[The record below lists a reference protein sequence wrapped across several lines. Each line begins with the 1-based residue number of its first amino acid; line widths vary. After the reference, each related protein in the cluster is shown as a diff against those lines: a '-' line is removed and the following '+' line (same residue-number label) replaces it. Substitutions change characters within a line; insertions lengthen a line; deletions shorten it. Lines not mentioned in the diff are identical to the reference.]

1 MAEASRSFDDDL
13 VGLFDL
19 SHDAFCVA
27 GFDGYLKRANPA
39 FARSLGYTLEE
50 LLARPFMDNVYP
62 DDVESVEALLAE
74 LAAGSDIVGF
84 ECREVCADGSVR
96 WFEWGTS
103 SRPGEGVVYGVARDV
118 TDRRMANAELGALR
132 RVATLAA
139 EGVAPSELFAIVA
152 EEVARVVD
160 VPRVSVARYEL
171 DATATDCASF
181 PPDAAETSVGKRWS
195 LEGTNVLKLVRT
207 SSQAARIDDY
217 ADLDGELAEA
227 VRRVGIR
234 STVGVPI
241 MVAGRLWGAMMVS
254 TTEPD
259 PLPADTAPR
268 LASFTELLATA
279 IANAESR
286 QALGRLADE
295 QSALR
300 RVATLVAQGAGP
312 AEVFAT
318 VADELARYLD
328 TTNAGL
334 IRYEADGTAY
344 VVSAQYEPGIT
355 TMPVTGE
362 HFPLGDHVGG
372 RVLRTGRAARID
384 NHENVSGPGAAR
396 VRAEG
401 GIGSIVGV
409 PVVVDG
415 RLWGAAI
422 VGSRRSMLADTEARV
437 ADFADLVATAIA
449 NAATRTELQDSRDE
463 LGVLAEQQAAL
474 RRVATLVAR
483 GTPPSEVFAAVAN
496 EMARCL
502 HAANVTVSS
511 FDDDMVTIVAVAA
524 LAPGIQHAPLVGIR
538 RTLSEG
544 DNIATR
550 VFQTGQPA
558 RLEGLEFQ
566 NAPGLVAA
574 WLRKTGLRSTVAV
587 PIIVDGGV
595 WGMAA
600 LGSLLPEPM
609 PPDTEARMSGFA
621 DLVGTAITNAATRAE
636 LIASRARIVAAADE
650 GRRRLERDLHDGAQQ
665 RLVALGLQTRLAE
678 AAVPPEMQLLKQQLC
693 DIVSALAG
701 VSADLQ
707 EISRGIH
714 PAILSKGGL
723 SPALKTL
730 ARRSAIPVTLDLT
743 IDQRLQDSVEV
754 GAYYVVSEALTNAAK
769 HSRATQVAVSGQ
781 TNDHTLSLSIHD
793 DGIGGADMGNGSG
806 LVGLADRVEALGGRM
821 RIKSPAGRGTS
832 LEVTIPLDGT

>member
-1 MAEASRSFDDDL
+1 MVEASRSFDDDL

-19 SHDAFCVA
+19 SHDAFCIA

-50 LLARPFMDNVYP
+50 LLARPFIDNVYP
-62 DDVESVEALLAE
+62 DDVESVEAVMAE
-74 LAAGSDIVGF
+74 LATGSDIVGF

-96 WFEWGTS
+96 WFEWSTS
-103 SRPGEGVVYGVARDV
+103 SRPDDGVVYGVARDV

-139 EGVAPSELFAIVA
+139 QGVPPAELFAIVA
-152 EEVARVVD
+152 EEVARVVN

-181 PPDAAETSVGKRWS
+181 PRDAPVTSVANKWS

-207 SSQAARIDDY
+207 SGESARIDDY
-217 ADLDGELAEA
+217 AQLDGELAGA

-254 TTEPD
+254 TKEPD
-259 PLPADTAPR
+259 PLPNGTEAQ

-286 QALGRLADE
+286 EALGCLAD
-295 QSALR
+295 
-300 RVATLVAQGAGP
+300 
-312 AEVFAT
+312 
-318 VADELARYLD
+318 D
-328 TTNAGL
+328 
-334 IRYEADGTAY
+334 
-344 VVSAQYEPGIT
+344 
-355 TMPVTGE
+355 
-362 HFPLGDHVGG
+362 
-372 RVLRTGRAARID
+372 
-384 NHENVSGPGAAR
+384 
-396 VRAEG
+396 
-401 GIGSIVGV
+401 
-409 PVVVDG
+409 
-415 RLWGAAI
+415 
-422 VGSRRSMLADTEARV
+422 
-437 ADFADLVATAIA
+437 
-449 NAATRTELQDSRDE
+449 
-463 LGVLAEQQAAL
+463 QAAL

-483 GTPPSEVFAAVAN
+483 GTAPSEVFAAVAN

-502 HAANVTVSS
+502 HAANITVSS

-550 VFQTGQPA
+550 VFQTGRPA

-600 LGSLLPEPM
+600 LGSLRPEPM
-609 PPDTEARMSGFA
+609 PPDTEARMSDFA

-678 AAVPPEMQLLKQQLC
+678 AAVPPEMHALKQQLC
-693 DIVSALAG
+693 DIVSALTG

-806 LVGLADRVEALGGRM
+806 LLGLADRVEALGGRM

-832 LEVTIPLDGT
+832 LEVTIPLDGK